1 MRAELGMKLPAAGRL
16 FVAACTGKK
25 TRGSPGNCPT
35 CSAECRRCPRA
46 AGGHGITYIVWS
58 GDLFLPRL
66 SLASWFNVR
75 MSSHWLSDPRAPG
88 ILWRFPQL
96 FQGAWWRDS
105 RCCWSERFRGFGGRD
120 SFQRHAADLHAWANL
135 SQLEPKLFF
144 SIFLKQIL
152 ELKHGF
158 RSVMRT
164 EPQRSNA
171 FPVKCEHESNMLR
184 FVGRGSSRRA
194 SDTVGAGTS
203 TQSHGPAAA
212 SSGVSSQGSKWVQAV
227 HSRPGERMG
236 ATGNRLLPCQ
246 VQSRQ
251 CQALEMEF
259 LGPRPAVWDH
269 TWTALC
275 HRARWS
281 TMCPMCP
288 VSHKRWLAAIQFF
301 YRDSFAHFVKIA
313 CRRGARRLAWTSG
326 KSWWGC
332 KMNVLNW
339 YLDTEQF
346 EGLFASVLFF
356 NIWQCVKTL
365 YPWWTSK

>member
-1 MRAELGMKLPAAGRL
+1 MSEWAATGCLIREHLESCGDFLSFSKEPGEEIADAAEVKGSEDLQAGTHFNGTQL
-16 FVAACTGKK
+16 ICMLE
-25 TRGSPGNCPT
+25 PT
-35 CSAECRRCPRA
+35 WAQA
-46 AGGHGITYIVWS
+46 
-58 GDLFLPRL
+58 FLQHFFK
-66 SLASWFNVR
+66 ANTWIET
-75 MSSHWLSDPRAPG
+75 WLS
-88 ILWRFPQL
+88 F
-96 FQGAWWRDS
+96 RDAHRTS
-105 RCCWSERFRGFGGRD
+105 KKQC
-120 SFQRHAADLHAWANL
+120 
-135 SQLEPKLFF
+135 F
-144 SIFLKQIL
+144 SSK
-152 ELKHGF
+152 
-158 RSVMRT
+158 VWT
-164 EPQRSNA
+164 W
-171 FPVKCEHESNMLR
+171 SNMLR
-184 FVGRGSSRRA
+184 FVFGGSSRRA

-203 TQSHGPAAA
+203 TRSHGPAAA
-212 SSGVSSQGSKWVQAV
+212 SSGVSSQGSKRVQAV
-227 HSRPGERMG
+227 HSRHGERMG
-236 ATGNRLLPCQ
+236 ASGNRLLPCQ

-339 YLDTEQF
+339 YLDTEQSKAYLPQF
-346 EGLFASVLFF
+346 CSLVF
-356 NIWQCVKTL
+356 NI
-365 YPWWTSK
+365 SKYQIVFMIHALSDPDIALGKIAPFGMCFWILR